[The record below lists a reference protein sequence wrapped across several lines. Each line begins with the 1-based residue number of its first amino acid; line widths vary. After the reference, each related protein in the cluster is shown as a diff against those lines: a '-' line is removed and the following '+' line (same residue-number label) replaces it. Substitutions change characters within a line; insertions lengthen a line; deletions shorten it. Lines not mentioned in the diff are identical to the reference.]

1 MRAPSPRP
9 DPDPALI
16 GRAQEGDREALKAL
30 LEEVSSPVR
39 QWALASTGDPN
50 DAADLVQEVLIL
62 LVRKLPT
69 YRGGSRFLTWLYT
82 VTRNQAKEAHR
93 KRGRQQRKMEHFTAR
108 GAPDSAVPPDQEGRI
123 DEGRV
128 RELVTGFLTELP
140 QRQREVFQMAEL
152 QGLSSQEIS
161 AVLGLGVGG
170 VRAALFKARRTLRRL
185 ILAHHPEF
193 VEEYLR

>member
-1 MRAPSPRP
+1 VRAPSARP

-16 GRAQEGDREALKAL
+16 SRAKEGDRGALKAL
-30 LEEVSSPVR
+30 LEEVSPPVR
-39 QWALASTGDPN
+39 QWALAHTGDP
-50 DAADLVQEVLIL
+50 DEAADLVQEVLIL
-62 LVRKLPT
+62 LVRKLQV
-69 YRGGSRFLTWLYT
+69 YRGESRFLTWLYA
-82 VTRNQAKEAHR
+82 VTRNQAIEAHR
-93 KRGRQQRKMEHFTAR
+93 KRGRQLRKMEHFTAK
-108 GAPDSAVPPDQEGRI
+108 GSPGSSVPPAQDSRI

-152 QGLSSQEIS
+152 QGLSSQEIGE
-161 AVLGLGVGG
+161 VLGLGPGG
-170 VRAALFKARRTLRRL
+170 VRAALFKARRTLRKR